1 MTRLLRI
8 LLVDW
13 DVHHGNGTQEVFVD
27 DPRVLYVS
35 LHRYDNGTFFPA
47 NISSAEAEAA
57 SAEFVGKGL
66 GAGYCVNVPWNKVH
80 FCNAILFYSISMFF
94 RFQKGMGDAEYLAAF
109 LQVVLPIAYQF
120 NPQLVLISAGF
131 DAAVDDP
138 LGGNLRLL

>member
-1 MTRLLRI
+1 LLRALTTPFLRI

-13 DVHHGNGTQEVFVD
+13 DVHHGNGTQEVFVN

-66 GAGYCVNVPWNKVH
+66 GAGYCVNVPWNKVW
-80 FCNAILFYSISMFF
+80 FDFF
-94 RFQKGMGDAEYLAAF
+94 SAF
-109 LQVVLPIAYQF
+109 L
-120 NPQLVLISAGF
+120 
-131 DAAVDDP
+131 
-138 LGGNLRLL
+138 LRVYP

>member
-1 MTRLLRI
+1 
-8 LLVDW
+8 LVDW

-66 GAGYCVNVPWNKVH
+66 GAGYCVNIPWNKVKIALQLVLQYCLN
-80 FCNAILFYSISMFF
+80 FILHL
-94 RFQKGMGDAEYLAAF
+94 QKGMGDAEYLAAF
-109 LQVVLPIAYQF
+109 LQVVLPVAYQF

-138 LGGNLRLL
+138 LGGKLILS